1 MHTTAHHLYLQLL
14 CSQLGL
20 VVLESIMYHGP
31 LVVIFLLPPLFLV
44 LVDAAGPIDLI
55 LEGVIILE
63 LLGRVIPGQDDED
76 DAEEGPHEADTEAP
90 DHTFH
95 LIFELVHDRR

>member
-14 CSQLGL
+14 CGQLGL
-20 VVLESIMYHGP
+20 VVLESVVNHGP
-31 LVVIFLLPPLFLV
+31 LVVIYLLPALPLV
-44 LVDAAGPIDLI
+44 GVDAAGPVDLI

-63 LLGRVIPGQDDED
+63 FLGCVVPGQDDED

-90 DHTFH
+90 DHAFH